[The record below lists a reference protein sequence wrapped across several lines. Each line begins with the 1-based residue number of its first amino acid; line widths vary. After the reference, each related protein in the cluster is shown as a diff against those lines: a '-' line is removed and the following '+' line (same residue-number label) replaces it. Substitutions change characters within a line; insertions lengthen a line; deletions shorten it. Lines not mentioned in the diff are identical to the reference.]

1 MNALTK
7 PAARTSLSVV
17 PGKPLLQAVPTSYSK
32 MGNGE
37 LVELC
42 KNHNE
47 RAFAE
52 IVKRN
57 QRTVNGMLYRLAP
70 DWADTSDLA
79 QEVFIRMWRSI
90 GQLQNPARFR
100 SWLYRIVMN
109 LFYDELRKRSR
120 ELPTSSLDEPQYDED
135 PGEHPGRD
143 TADKTPGP
151 EELCLNAELE
161 TVIRM
166 AMDKLPEQFREAVM
180 LREVNGLSYEEI
192 AIKTNV
198 GIGTVKSRIARARTQ
213 VREMIAPFVSE

>member
-1 MNALTK
+1 MNALPK
-7 PAARTSLSVV
+7 QAPRSLTVV
-17 PGKPLLQAVPTSYSK
+17 PVQPTLRQLPTSYSK
-32 MGNGE
+32 MANNE

-42 KNHNE
+42 KLHDE

-79 QEVFIRMWRSI
+79 QEVFIRMWRCI

-143 TADKTPGP
+143 TADKSAGP
-151 EELCLNAELE
+151 EELCLNSELQ
-161 TVIRM
+161 TVIHE
-166 AMDKLPEQFREAVM
+166 AMSQLPDQFREAVV
-180 LREVNGLSYEEI
+180 LREVHGLSYQEI
-192 AIKTNV
+192 ALKTNV

-213 VREMIAPFVSE
+213 VRQTISPFVNA

>member
-1 MNALTK
+1 MNTVSKQVAPKLALVSRQPSQEK
-7 PAARTSLSVV
+7 R
-17 PGKPLLQAVPTSYSK
+17 PTNYSK
-32 MGNGE
+32 LGNNE
-37 LVELC
+37 LIELC
-42 KNHNE
+42 KNNDQ

-57 QRTVNGMLYRLAP
+57 DRTVNGMLYRLAP
-70 DWADTSDLA
+70 DWADTADLS
-79 QEVFIRMWRSI
+79 QEVFIRMWRCI

-135 PGEHPGRD
+135 PGDHPGRD
-143 TADKTPGP
+143 TAEKRPGP
-151 EELCLNAELE
+151 EELCLNSELE
-161 TVIRM
+161 HVIKA
-166 AMDKLPEQFREAVM
+166 AMQKLPDQFREAVM

-192 AIKTNV
+192 AIQTNV

-213 VREMIAPFVSE
+213 IRETIQPFVNS